1 MAERPAKTPK
11 KAPSALRRQ
20 AKAATAPKFRR
31 RADARPD
38 EILDA
43 ALAVFTEKGFDA
55 ARVDDIA
62 TRAGLSKGAV
72 YLYFDSKDALL
83 KGLIE
88 REVAPAAHRL
98 RALAEASGEDVRATL
113 TLLVT
118 VATQLLSDP
127 RIFATPKL
135 VLSVAARFPE
145 IGDYYRKRVI
155 DEAIGAISALHM
167 KGVASGIFR
176 QADSDTVARMVMGPL
191 LVYAMRK
198 HVLGAKDKS
207 SPDERAKAHLEILF
221 NGLVKP

>member
-1 MAERPAKTPK
+1 MAKKPTKPAL
-11 KAPSALRRQ
+11 KAPAARSGR
-20 AKAATAPKFRR
+20 AKDAPAPKFRR

-98 RALAEASGEDVRATL
+98 RALAEASGDDVRATL

-118 VATQLLSDP
+118 VATQLLNDP
-127 RIFATPKL
+127 GIFATPKL

-167 KGVASGIFR
+167 KGVASGVFR

-207 SPDERAKAHLEILF
+207 PPGEHAKAHLEILF
-221 NGLVKP
+221 NGLVKS